1 MSQGRLAS
9 RWSFGLPEPPWPD
22 REREQRLGPEGLL
35 KALEEIRFDLK
46 HVYRVRD
53 LSVRRDA
60 ITLNFDRG
68 RIIFLEPVNGVVTGL
83 LFWGQGTLVAAPPHK
98 IEKQQL
104 NLFTGSPTLSERFG
118 EAFLRFTDETHAELI
133 AQISASP
140 EEEPIDESA
149 GLMQF
154 QQLLRREVLSNYRV
168 LADLLDGR
176 KTPMFSGKVAGGRLG
191 VIDLAY
197 DQRKTEDVHIGQFLT
212 EHERPIYNSWCSYSR
227 GSKEAGN
234 RPRHTCLEA
243 H

>member
-1 MSQGRLAS
+1 MSQGRFGLALA
-9 RWSFGLPEPPWPD
+9 FGLPGASSARRQPS
-22 REREQRLGPEGLL
+22 RRSGPEGLL

-53 LSVRRDA
+53 LSIRRDA

-118 EAFLRFTDETHAELI
+118 EAFLRFSDDTHAELA

-149 GLMQF
+149 GLTHF

-168 LADLLDGR
+168 LADLVDGR

-191 VIDLAY
+191 VIDLALRPAQDRGRAY
-197 DQRKTEDVHIGQFLT
+197 RPVHDGT
-212 EHERPIYNSWCSYSR
+212 
-227 GSKEAGN
+227 
-234 RPRHTCLEA
+234 
-243 H
+243 